1 MRVRRLSAL
10 AVLSWSL
17 MSGAVEAD
25 RVHLVDGA
33 VIEGDARR
41 EGGKVV
47 IQLDA
52 GQITLDADAVKRID
66 EGPSVLDRLEA
77 LEAVEKQRGVRGWLV
92 LADFCRDEGLRAR
105 ELAWLEK
112 VLEREPQHAEARARL
127 GYVKDG
133 ETWIKAEEQAR
144 ARRLIEDQAQLAEH
158 ARQKA
163 ALEVE
168 AQRLAL
174 ERERLK
180 LERERQEQE
189 AEAGAKQPAATPSAV
204 YGSYWH
210 HGHGHHEHCHH
221 ADCRRA
227 RPAYR
232 GSTFPIAG
240 VRDPRDPS
248 WRIPGVK
255 DPLAKEPRRRR

>member
-1 MRVRRLSAL
+1 MRGARRISKL
-10 AVLSWSL
+10 VGLSWLLIAGS
-17 MSGAVEAD
+17 AHAD

-33 VIEGDARR
+33 VIDGDARR

-47 IQLDA
+47 ILLDA
-52 GQITLDADAVKRID
+52 GEITLDADAVKRID
-66 EGPSVLDRLEA
+66 EGPSVLDRLQA
-77 LEAVEKQRGVRGWLV
+77 LEAVEKQRGVTGWLV

-112 VLEREPQHAEARARL
+112 VIEREPQHAEARARL

-133 ETWIKAEEQAR
+133 ERWIKAEEQAR
-144 ARRLIEDQAQLAEH
+144 ARKLVEDQAQLAEH

-163 ALEVE
+163 ALELE
-168 AQRLAL
+168 AQRVAL

-180 LERERQEQE
+180 LEHERQQQE
-189 AEAGAKQPAATPSAV
+189 ASAKPPAAAPYAV

-210 HGHGHHEHCHH
+210 HGHGHHEHCQH

>member
-1 MRVRRLSAL
+1 LLVAGSAH
-10 AVLSWSL
+10 
-17 MSGAVEAD
+17 AD

-41 EGGKVV
+41 ERDKVV
-47 IQLDA
+47 IQLEA
-52 GQITLDADAVKRID
+52 GEITLDADAVKRID
-66 EGPSVLDRLEA
+66 EGPSVLDRYEA
-77 LEAVEKQRGVRGWLV
+77 LEAVERPRGVPGFMA
-92 LADFCRDEGLRAR
+92 LADFCRNDGLRAR
-105 ELAWLEK
+105 EQAWLEK
-112 VLEREPQHAEARARL
+112 VIEREPEHAQARARL
-127 GYVKDG
+127 GYVQDG
-133 ETWIKAEEQAR
+133 ARWVDAAEQAR
-144 ARRLIEDQAQLAEH
+144 ERKLVEQQAQLAEH

-163 ALEVE
+163 ALELE
-168 AQRLAL
+168 AQKLAL

-180 LERERQEQE
+180 LEREQQQAE
-189 AEAGAKQPAATPSAV
+189 AEASAKQPAATPYAV

-210 HGHGHHEHCHH
+210 HGHGHGHHEDCQH

-227 RPAYR
+227 RPAR
-232 GSTFPIAG
+232 HVSTFPIAG